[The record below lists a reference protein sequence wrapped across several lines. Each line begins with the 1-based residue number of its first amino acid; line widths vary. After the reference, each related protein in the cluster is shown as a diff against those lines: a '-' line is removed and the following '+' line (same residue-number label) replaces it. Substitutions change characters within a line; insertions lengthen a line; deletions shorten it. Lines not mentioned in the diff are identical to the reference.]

1 MGKSKL
7 NIVLHKIVAESELLQ
22 SRYDVTE
29 EFAFELVEDLSA
41 VTKNYLTDLEVFLDD
56 GYWSQVNFA
65 IRLVREL
72 GTAVSIAV
80 ISENIGKEEY
90 LSHEDTAVLKD
101 NNIQF
106 CSHGVS
112 HAALGVY
119 ENDTV
124 LGTEKGGQYRNMPRG
139 HAFILKEEEICYQLK
154 ESKKQLAET
163 DIETERFV
171 YPYGIYSA
179 DIAWILREEGSYS
192 KAYTCDEGL
201 EGLKTS
207 PLAIP
212 RLLVDNTL
220 SVSDWVRKAT
230 SILKQG
236 S

>member
-1 MGKSKL
+1 MGKLKL
-7 NIVLHKIVAESELLQ
+7 NIALHKIVAESEPLQ

-29 EFAFELVEDLSA
+29 KFAFELVKNLSVA
-41 VTKNYLTDLEVFLDD
+41 TKNYSADFEVFFDD

-65 IRLVREL
+65 IHLKRKL
-72 GTAVSIAV
+72 GTVVSIAV
-80 ISENIGKEEY
+80 ISENIGKEGY
-90 LSHEDTAVLKD
+90 LSCEDITVLRGGGIK
-101 NNIQF
+101 F
-106 CSHGVS
+106 CSHGAS

-119 ENDTV
+119 ENDIV
-124 LGTEKGGQYRNMPRG
+124 LRTEKGGQYRNMPRG
-139 HAFILKEEEICYQLK
+139 HAFVLKEEEIRYQLK

-171 YPYGIYSA
+171 YPYGIYSS
-179 DIAWILREEGSYS
+179 DITRILKEEGLYS

-201 EGLKTS
+201 EGLKTP

-230 SILKQG
+230 STLKQG

>member
-1 MGKSKL
+1 MGKPKL
-7 NIVLHKIVAESELLQ
+7 NIVLHKIVAESKLLQ

-29 EFAFELVEDLSA
+29 EFAFELVKNLNI
-41 VTKNYLTDLEVFLDD
+41 VTKNYSTDLEVFLDD
-56 GYWSQVNFA
+56 GYQSQVNFA
-65 IRLVREL
+65 ICLVRTL

-90 LSHEDTAVLKD
+90 LSYEDIVVLKGYGV
-101 NNIQF
+101 QF

-119 ENDTV
+119 ENDIV
-124 LGTEKGGQYRNMPRG
+124 LRTEKGGQYRNMLRG
-139 HAFILKEEEICYQLK
+139 HAFVLKEEEIRYQLK
-154 ESKKQLAET
+154 ESKNQLIKT

-179 DIAWILREEGSYS
+179 DIIRILRKEGSYS

-201 EGLKTS
+201 EGSTTPS
-207 PLAIP
+207 LAIP

-220 SVSDWVRKAT
+220 SVLDWVRKAT
-230 SILKQG
+230 SVLKPG
-236 S
+236 F